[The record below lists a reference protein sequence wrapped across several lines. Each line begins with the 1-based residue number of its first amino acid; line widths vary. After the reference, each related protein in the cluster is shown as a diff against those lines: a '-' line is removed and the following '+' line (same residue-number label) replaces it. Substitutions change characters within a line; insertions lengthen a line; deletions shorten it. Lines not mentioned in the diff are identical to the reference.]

1 MLTRLTIDN
10 YVLIDT
16 LAIDFSKGLT
26 IITGETGA
34 GKSILLGALSLILGQ
49 RAESGVVKDAL
60 RNCVVEASFDV
71 KGHPEI
77 IKLLIQNELEV
88 ETEIIVRRVI
98 TIAGKSRA
106 FINDSPVGLPLL
118 RQLGSQI
125 IDIHAQHENLLLR
138 QSDFQL
144 QLIDGY
150 AGLDEMREAYQEA
163 LAHYRSSLLL
173 RNQQKAI
180 LEKGTSE
187 QEYLRF
193 QWEQLTAARLIAGEQ
208 QELEEELATLSHA
221 QEIREALSGALHL
234 LQEQEVA
241 AMPLLREAT
250 TLIQKV
256 VRLYPSL
263 EDSSARLE
271 VLRIELKDIC
281 SEIVVKEE
289 RVQDNP
295 TRLEEITQRLDTLY
309 NLMRKHK
316 CASVAE
322 LIGYRDS
329 LALGFKGTEELEA
342 ILAQQEKE
350 VRQALQ
356 RLDVCAVNLSEARKK
371 ALPGMEQ
378 KAVERLRYLGIPHAI
393 LLLKLNE
400 EKDYGTLGK
409 ESPEFLFSAN
419 REVAPGALAQI
430 ASGGEL
436 SRIMLCMKSLMVQST
451 GLPTIIF
458 DEIDLGVSGR
468 IADKMGEILQ
478 EMSKNMQVVAIT
490 HLPQIAS
497 KGATHLT
504 VYKEQ
509 YERGSRTCLRQLSSQ
524 ERIME
529 IARLLSGSEVTEAA
543 VSNAKQLLNIS

>member
-10 YVLIDT
+10 YVLIDA

-49 RAESGVVKDAL
+49 RAESGVVKDSL

-77 IKLLIQNELEV
+77 ARLLTQNELEV
-88 ETEIIVRRVI
+88 EDEIIVRRVL
-98 TIAGKSRA
+98 TAAGKSRA
-106 FINDSPVGLPLL
+106 FINDTPVGLPLL
-118 RQLGSQI
+118 RQLGDLL

-150 AGLDEMREAYQEA
+150 AGLDGVREAYQSA
-163 LAHYRSSLLL
+163 LAHYKSCILL
-173 RNQQKAI
+173 RNQQKNI
-180 LEKGTSE
+180 LEKGTGE

-193 QWEQLTAARLIAGEQ
+193 QWEQLTAARLRVGEQ
-208 QELEEELATLSHA
+208 QELEEELATLAHA

-234 LQEQEVA
+234 LQEQEGA
-241 AMPLLREAT
+241 ALPLLREAAGI
-250 TLIQKV
+250 IQRV
-256 VRLYPSL
+256 TRLYPPL
-263 EDSSARLE
+263 EDSAARLE

-281 SEIVVKEE
+281 SEIVIKEE

-295 TRLEEITQRLDTLY
+295 SRLEEVSERLDTLY
-309 NLMRKHK
+309 NMLRKHK
-316 CASVAE
+316 CASTEE
-322 LIGYRDS
+322 LIAYRDRLS
-329 LALGFKGTEELEA
+329 LGFKGTEELEA
-342 ILAQQEKE
+342 MLVQQERE
-350 VRQALQ
+350 VLQALQ
-356 RLDVCAVNLSEARKK
+356 RLDLCALNLSKARRK
-371 ALPGMEQ
+371 ALPSMEQ
-378 KAVERLRYLGIPHAI
+378 KAVERLRQLGIPYAS
-393 LLLKLNE
+393 LLLKLNDD
-400 EKDYGTLGK
+400 KDYGAFGK
-409 ESPEFLFSAN
+409 DIPEFLFSAN
-419 REVAPGALAQI
+419 KDVAPGVLAQI

-468 IADKMGEILQ
+468 IADKMGEILH
-478 EMSKNMQVVAIT
+478 EMSQHMQVIAIT

-509 YERGSRTCLRQLSSQ
+509 DESGSRTCLKQLSSQ
-524 ERIME
+524 ERMME
-529 IARLLSGSEVTEAA
+529 VARLLSGAQVTDAA
-543 VSNAKQLLNIS
+543 ISNAKQLLNIS